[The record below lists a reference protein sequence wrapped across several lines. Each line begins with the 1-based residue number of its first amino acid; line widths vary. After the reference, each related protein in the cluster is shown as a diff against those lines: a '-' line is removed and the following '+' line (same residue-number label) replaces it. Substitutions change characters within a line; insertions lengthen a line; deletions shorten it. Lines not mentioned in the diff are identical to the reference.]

1 MVKVDYKT
9 GSVIKSENK
18 NTIYEAF
25 LKGYRNSSKKEPE
38 TKKIIEGIRRRLIL
52 IQLL

>member
-25 LKGYRNSSKKEPE
+25 IKGYRNSLSVNPE
-38 TKKIIEGIRRRLIL
+38 TKKSLKGLEEGLY
-52 IQLL
+52 